1 MSKNYTVHKVGLE
14 RRLVEDACA
23 IGKKIPFAHAV
34 WELDVTDIRDKIREV
49 RKKNKSS
56 LSLTTFSLDSA

>member
-23 IGKKIPFAHAV
+23 LGQKIPFAHAV

-49 RKKNKSS
+49 RKKK
-56 LSLTTFSLDSA
+56 